1 MLTVTPSA
9 SQALTALL
17 ESPEI
22 PDGAGVRIA
31 HGPGPAGEPALGLS
45 IVDGPAPEDIV
56 VDGTGDVDLFLEA
69 QTAEILDDKQLDVE
83 EAAEGI
89 AFTLSP
95 QPLNGG
101 PPTPA

>member
-45 IVDGPAPEDIV
+45 IVEGPAPEDVV
-56 VDGTGDVDLFLEA
+56 VDGTGDVDLFVEA
-69 QTAEILDDKQLDVE
+69 TTADMLDDKELDIE
-83 EAAEGI
+83 DAGEGI
-89 AFTLSP
+89 AFTLRP

-101 PPTPA
+101 PPTAV

>member
-9 SQALTALL
+9 SQALNALL
-17 ESPEI
+17 DSPEI

-45 IVDGPAPEDIV
+45 IVEGPSPEDVV
-56 VDGTGDVDLFLEA
+56 VDGTGNVDVFVEA
-69 QTAEILDDKQLDVE
+69 ETADILDDKELDIE
-83 EAAEGI
+83 EAAEGL
-89 AFTLSP
+89 AFTLRP

-101 PPTPA
+101 PPNLA